1 MGRKM
6 EAGIKDHYFYTV
18 NIQTHGTVMAYR
30 DNYLDLDP
38 TYRDVFGQPL
48 LRMTFDW
55 KENDIKMT
63 QFVTGK
69 AKEIAEAMG
78 GKSIEAKMK
87 QFGDHY
93 DTRVYETTHN
103 VGGAIMG
110 EDPEQRGQPLFANLG
125 RTQCVCNGFER
136 LSAEYRLQPDGVGGR
151 LGLLVRQGHSH
162 DLSENAR
169 AAGAGLSTECST

>member
-1 MGRKM
+1 M
-6 EAGIKDHYFYTV
+6 EAGDQRPYLYTV
-18 NIQTHGTVMAYR
+18 NVQTHGTVMSHR

-63 QFVTGK
+63 QYVTGK
-69 AKEIAEAMG
+69 AREIARAMG

-93 DTRVYETTHN
+93 DTRVYQTTHN
-103 VGGAIMG
+103 VGGTIMG
-110 EDPEQRGQPLFANLG
+110 DDPKSSVVNRF
-125 RTQCVCNGFER
+125 
-136 LSAEYRLQPDGVGGR
+136 LQTWDAHNVFVMGAGIFPQNIGYNPTGLVGA
-151 LGLLVRQGHSH
+151 LAYWS
-162 DLSENAR
+162 AR
-169 AAGAGLSTECST
+169 AIRTAYLKTPGPLVQV